1 MDLLLTIRDLHKTY
15 NLGTS
20 KITVLRGINL
30 SIKKGEFVA
39 IRGASGAGKSTLL
52 HLIGK
57 LDIPDSG
64 EIIFY
69 NDNGNAQEINN
80 LPEWRNRNVGFIF
93 QAYYLLPELT
103 AIENVMLPARLARVP
118 SKVAADRARKLLE
131 KVGLGERLHHRPR
144 ELSGGEQQR
153 VAIARAIIN
162 NPKLVLADEP
172 TGNLDS
178 KTGDEIINLLS
189 SLKNEFGVTLII
201 ATHDSRIAERAQR
214 QVEIVDGKIN
224 HLTDNFSFTECCSR

>member
-1 MDLLLTIRDLHKTY
+1 MDFLLTIKDLYKSY
-15 NLGTS
+15 KLGKS
-20 KITVLRGINL
+20 IINVLRGVNL
-30 SIKKGEFVA
+30 SIYKGEFLA

-52 HLIGK
+52 HLIGR
-57 LDIPDSG
+57 LDVPDSG
-64 EIIFY
+64 EITFY
-69 NDNGNAQEINN
+69 NNNGTIQKTSDVST
-80 LPEWRNRNVGFIF
+80 WRNKNVGFIF

-118 SKVAADRARKLLE
+118 SKEAAYRARILLE
-131 KVGLGERLHHRPR
+131 KVGLGERLYHRPR

-162 NPKLVLADEP
+162 NPPLILADEP

-178 KTGDEIINLLS
+178 HTSDEIIKLLS
-189 SLKNEFGVTLII
+189 SLKDEFGVTLVI
-201 ATHDSRIAERAQR
+201 ATHDSKIAEKAQR

-224 HLTDNFSFTECCSR
+224 HLESASNPDNSGDK